1 MIIELIQGELSIKT
15 LEKESWSEKDIREVM
30 LKIDSLLVDDL
41 KRLFQRGNLL
51 EIIILE
57 DYKGDDLL
65 QLASLTVLD
74 HNRKFYRP
82 FDLPEIFTIDERV
95 RGQNIIE
102 ILIKWNYETC
112 IHLHG

>member
-1 MIIELIQGELSIKT
+1 MIIELIQGELSVKT
-15 LEKESWSEKDIREVM
+15 LEKEPWSEQDIREVM
-30 LKIDSLLVDDL
+30 LKIDPQLVDDL
-41 KRLFQRGNLL
+41 KKLFRRGNLQ

-82 FDLPEIFTIDERV
+82 FDLAEIFLQDERA
-95 RGQNIIE
+95 RGQQIIE
-102 ILIKWNYETC
+102 ILIEWNYKTC
-112 IHLHG
+112 MHLHG